1 MDELI
6 GMMLVIIEWLTPKRA
21 KEWMMRQSKTFRT
34 ILYIPFF
41 IIAICFAFLLL
52 CLLVYVILLIANV
65 LFGYNF
71 SIKNVA
77 EWVRVIL
84 QGI

>member
-6 GMMLVIIEWLTPKRA
+6 GMMLAIIEWLTPKRA

-41 IIAICFAFLLL
+41 IIAVCLVFLFSCLFAYIF
-52 CLLVYVILLIANV
+52 LLIAKA
-65 LFGYNF
+65 LFGHSF
-71 SIKNVA
+71 SMKDVLDWA
-77 EWVRVIL
+77 EAIM
-84 QGI
+84 QAS